1 MEVDSRVLV
10 SFARDLEALV
20 GDFREEMEI
29 MSSKSLMRQI
39 EKTRR
44 AKKKGELLRFE
55 SVEDFLGEVRAKR
68 ASTRYR
74 SRRMYSNPSRE

>member
-29 MSSKSLMRQI
+29 MSNKSLMRQI

-55 SVEDFLGEVRAKR
+55 SVENFLGEVRAK
-68 ASTRYR
+68 
-74 SRRMYSNPSRE
+74 